1 MTDLSQ
7 PQQKPLTEAKI
18 PLEKFNLSMRAYN
31 CLKRAQV
38 NFVSDLMN
46 FSYEDLLE
54 IKSFGSKSADEVID
68 ALESIGMSLRQGRSP
83 ALAEQPV
90 RPLPLDSKLP
100 GAEDI
105 NEDGYCWLWDNYQ
118 RIWDWT
124 YIRTRTKAEM
134 YDYTHWLPAN
144 AIPLP
149 DVAQ

>member
-1 MTDLSQ
+1 MTDFRALCEE
-7 PQQKPLTEAKI
+7 LVEELEVWIGYGDEADCADAHAVVD
-18 PLEKFNLSMRAYN
+18 RA
-31 CLKRAQV
+31 RA
-38 NFVSDLMN
+38 
-46 FSYEDLLE
+46 
-54 IKSFGSKSADEVID
+54 
-68 ALESIGMSLRQGRSP
+68 

-105 NEDGYCWLWDNYQ
+105 NEDGYCWLWDNYE
-118 RIWDWT
+118 RMWDWT

-149 DVAQ
+149 TND

>member
-1 MTDLSQ
+1 MTENFRAALQKLLNEVHDLRLEAGNPS
-7 PQQKPLTEAKI
+7 LRSAVTEA
-18 PLEKFNLSMRAYN
+18 RA
-31 CLKRAQV
+31 
-38 NFVSDLMN
+38 
-46 FSYEDLLE
+46 
-54 IKSFGSKSADEVID
+54 
-68 ALESIGMSLRQGRSP
+68 

-90 RPLPLDSKLP
+90 GPLPLDSKLP

-105 NEDGYCWLWDNYQ
+105 NEDGYCWLWDNHQ

-144 AIPLP
+144 AVPLP

>member
-7 PQQKPLTEAKI
+7 PQQKPLAKAKI

-68 ALESIGMSLRQGRSP
+68 ALERIGMSLRQSRSP

-90 RPLPLDSKLP
+90 VPTDEELDEYALFWWGSDTD
-100 GAEDI
+100 E
-105 NEDGYCWLWDNYQ
+105 
-118 RIWDWT
+118 
-124 YIRTRTKAEM
+124 RTVT
-134 YDYTHWLPAN
+134 
-144 AIPLP
+144 
-149 DVAQ
+149 DVIECCSMAAFARAVLARWGQS

>member
-1 MTDLSQ
+1 MTD
-7 PQQKPLTEAKI
+7 
-18 PLEKFNLSMRAYN
+18 FRALCAELVDELHYQASDHRSDK
-31 CLKRAQV
+31 LITRAR
-38 NFVSDLMN
+38 
-46 FSYEDLLE
+46 
-54 IKSFGSKSADEVID
+54 A
-68 ALESIGMSLRQGRSP
+68 

-124 YIRTRTKAEM
+124 YIRTRIKAEM